1 MRYNK
6 INMKLIVDS
15 VSSNQYPDKLT
26 IGDLLRQMDVEP
38 VAWLIIS
45 VNDEFYRRDRF
56 DEVYLNDGDRVD
68 LIYVRGGG

>member
-1 MRYNK
+1 
-6 INMKLIVDS
+6 
-15 VSSNQYPDKLT
+15 
-26 IGDLLRQMDVEP
+26 MDVEP